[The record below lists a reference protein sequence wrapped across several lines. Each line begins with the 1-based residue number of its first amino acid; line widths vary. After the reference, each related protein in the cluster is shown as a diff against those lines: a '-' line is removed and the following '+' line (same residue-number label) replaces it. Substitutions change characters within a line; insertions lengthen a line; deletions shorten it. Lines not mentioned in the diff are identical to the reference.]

1 MTKSLQDK
9 VQWLDGEIVPVL
21 EIPKQ
26 EDISCM
32 NFGEK
37 VFYKIMRIRSA
48 IRNTMP
54 SFYKLLNGYQNDNF
68 Y

>member
-1 MTKSLQDK
+1 MTKNLQDK
-9 VQWLDGEIVPVL
+9 VQWLNREIVPVL

-32 NFGEK
+32 TFEEK

-48 IRNTMP
+48 IRNTLP
-54 SFYKLLNGYQNDNF
+54 SFYKSLNRYYNF
-68 Y
+68 